1 MEELRCTLT
10 VGLVFTEKRVS
21 ILLLSIKFSIDI
33 VEAFYLVS
41 FVKGECVSMSVIIY
55 TWLTLTQVA
64 TNEF

>member
-21 ILLLSIKFSIDI
+21 ILLLSIRFSIDI
-33 VEAFYLVS
+33 AEGCYLVS
-41 FVKGECVSMSVIIY
+41 FVKGERVSMSVVIG